1 MKPLASAIFLVLGS
15 LPVLAQTVDIPRNPM
30 VDPKGYRTRST
41 GGGVDAG
48 AKVERPKEEKARYV
62 THVVLFENRFWQNT
76 EGKPLEAKLLAF
88 EDLTAEGVK
97 GGPAPAMPAP
107 PAKPTVVRDG
117 KIRLLV
123 NQKPVL
129 VALASLSTADQEFI
143 RDIQASLAKKAAA
156 AK

>member
-1 MKPLASAIFLVLGS
+1 MKPLTSAILLVLGS
-15 LPVLAQTVDIPRNPM
+15 LPVLAQTVDIPGNPM
-30 VDPKGYRTRST
+30 VTPKNFKTRAV
-41 GGGVDAG
+41 GGGMDTGTKVDA
-48 AKVERPKEEKARYV
+48 PKEAKARYV
-62 THVVLFENRFWQNT
+62 THVVLFEKRFWQNT

-97 GGPAPAMPAP
+97 GGPPPAMPTP

-143 RDIQASLAKKAAA
+143 RDIQASLTRKAAA